1 VVRITHTEIRR
12 PERTF
17 WADGHRSEV
26 GALPEIFR
34 IPFIQTMHSSKFN
47 SRTKTVLHQDLI
59 DELRE
64 AFTLFDTDGKGSI
77 DAREF
82 RSATRA
88 LGFDIKKEQIVK
100 MMDDLGKNRTETL
113 SFEEFVS
120 AMADKMQSKGSREDI
135 MRIFTLFDD
144 ENQGKISFRNL
155 KRVAM
160 EIGENISDDDLRDM
174 IAEADR
180 DGDGALNFEEFYRV
194 MKRRNADPLDCW
206 DTSDED

>member
-1 VVRITHTEIRR
+1 
-12 PERTF
+12 
-17 WADGHRSEV
+17 
-26 GALPEIFR
+26 
-34 IPFIQTMHSSKFN
+34 MHSSKFN
-47 SRTKTVLHQDLI
+47 SRSKTVLHQDLL

-64 AFTLFDTDGKGSI
+64 AFTLFDTGAKGCL

-100 MMDDLGKNRTETL
+100 MMDDVGKDRTETL
-113 SFEEFVS
+113 TFEEFAA
-120 AMADKMQSKGSREDI
+120 AMAERMQTKGTREEI
-135 MRIFTLFDD
+135 ARIFMLFDD
-144 ENQGKISFRNL
+144 EHQGKISFRNL

-160 EIGENISDDDLRDM
+160 EIGENISDEDLRDM

>member
-1 VVRITHTEIRR
+1 V
-12 PERTF
+12 
-17 WADGHRSEV
+17 
-26 GALPEIFR
+26 
-34 IPFIQTMHSSKFN
+34 
-47 SRTKTVLHQDLI
+47 HQDLLE
-59 DELRE
+59 ELKE
-64 AFTLFDTDGKGSI
+64 AFTLFDTDGRGCL

-88 LGFDIKKEQIVK
+88 LGFELKKEQIVK
-100 MMDDLGKNRTETL
+100 MMDDIGKDRTETL
-113 SFEEFVS
+113 NFEEFVAVMS
-120 AMADKMQSKGSREDI
+120 QRMQSKGSREDI

-144 ENQGKISFRNL
+144 ENQGQISFRNL

-160 EIGENISDDDLRDM
+160 EIGENVSDDDLRDM

-206 DTSDED
+206 DSSDDE